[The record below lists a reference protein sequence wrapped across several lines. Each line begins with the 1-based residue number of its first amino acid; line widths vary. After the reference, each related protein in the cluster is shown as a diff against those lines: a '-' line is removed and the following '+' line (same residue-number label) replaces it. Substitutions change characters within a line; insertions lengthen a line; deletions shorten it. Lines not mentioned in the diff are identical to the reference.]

1 MLGATTLLAL
11 PRVSSNKLIARLQ
24 RLLQVP
30 SFVGQA
36 KMLQPDLV
44 HIHESGILGLLLSFC
59 FKSSTPQVTVYFDYH
74 DWIPFELSV
83 FLRHNYH
90 LYRLLLPFLN
100 RICQV
105 LVKPVDLVITV
116 SNGQALYV
124 NQQLHFPSTLVIPN
138 VRPAIQNPGFDLGVF
153 KPSIVFIGNVM
164 RCRMLERIVHAISN
178 PLLRSYSPKFHVF
191 GVLSDPLYHKE
202 LENLADSLGVS
213 DSLVFHGPY
222 RSDADIQHQLSAGAV
237 AHLFPLTF
245 TPNPSNVESISSSNK
260 FFSYATLGLPMLV
273 HQSYTDMASTL
284 ATYHAGFSFFT
295 LSEFVLRCDEV

>member
-1 MLGATTLLAL
+1 
-11 PRVSSNKLIARLQ
+11 
-24 RLLQVP
+24 
-30 SFVGQA
+30 
-36 KMLQPDLV
+36 
-44 HIHESGILGLLLSFC
+44 
-59 FKSSTPQVTVYFDYH
+59 
-74 DWIPFELSV
+74 
-83 FLRHNYH
+83 
-90 LYRLLLPFLN
+90 
-100 RICQV
+100 
-105 LVKPVDLVITV
+105 
-116 SNGQALYV
+116 
-124 NQQLHFPSTLVIPN
+124 
-138 VRPAIQNPGFDLGVF
+138 
-153 KPSIVFIGNVM
+153 
-164 RCRMLERIVHAISN
+164 MLERIVHAISN

-295 LSEFVLRCDEV
+295 LSEFVLRCDEVWSDHSRWLSLSHGSLKLAASMNNNVYEQTIRQLYCNRT